1 MQSDEESWGEL
12 IVIDPPG
19 LFACISSL
27 WFKWCFQ
34 NCYLY
39 FNRILSQW
47 NLYEFFFLS
56 GGNDLKYYFIL
67 WTQPLHLWYLYSFQY
82 GRVILGHLTVFLSD
96 LKSVITP
103 REHGSS
109 SGGFR
114 KIPYLYDSFVHGAFQ
129 KIGCKSD
136 YSNGN
141 GIPPRSNIKIM
152 LDSWARIRGL
162 KTRQP

>member
-47 NLYEFFFLS
+47 NLYEFFLSWWQQFKILFYTLDATPCIFDTFIPSSMVRWSWVILLYFLS
-56 GGNDLKYYFIL
+56 QIWNQSL
-67 WTQPLHLWYLYSFQY
+67 
-82 GRVILGHLTVFLSD
+82 R
-96 LKSVITP
+96 P

-109 SGGFR
+109 SGDFLEDS
-114 KIPYLYDSFVHGAFQ
+114 IPLWSSLVHGAFQ
-129 KIGCKSD
+129 KIECKSD

-152 LDSWARIRGL
+152 LDSWARIRD
-162 KTRQP
+162 